1 VTPGWVAAGVLL
13 TVLTLGLTVLVL
25 RLLGAVSS
33 LDSTVAQHHR
43 QLAQR
48 AGEPAD
54 TPGTPSSVLVLLEP
68 SLADHRSLAAD
79 IRASGGLPVG
89 LPTRLRVSES
99 AAGRALVADFP
110 VPVEFETRS
119 VPMTAGAPSALVLD
133 RSGRVVAGG
142 TPSSVAALR
151 TIVAEAR
158 SPRTTAAVAT

>member
-1 VTPGWVAAGVLL
+1 MTPGWVAAGVLL

-25 RLLGAVSS
+25 RLLSAVSS

-43 QLAQR
+43 RLAQG
-48 AGEPAD
+48 AGEP
-54 TPGTPSSVLVLLEP
+54 TEVSGTPSSVLVLLEP

-89 LPTRLRVSES
+89 LPSRLRVTES
-99 AAGRALVADFP
+99 AAGHALVADFP

-119 VPMTAGAPSALVLD
+119 VPMTAEAPSALVLD

-142 TPSSVAALR
+142 TPTSVAALR
-151 TIVAEAR
+151 TIVQDARGPAR
-158 SPRTTAAVAT
+158 SPVAR